1 MFRTCVN
8 GLFVATLLLSG
19 CNRERVIALPA
30 VDNTTVMMEATAAGA
45 APTAML
51 DPKVVRIAS
60 ARIKVQA
67 VDAAVDSVGSIVRSV
82 GGQIRGQAECR
93 DGYGTKTSTLNCE
106 IPAEKLDAALA
117 RIRELGR
124 VEMLTVRSNEVSE
137 ESLDL
142 ETRLAN
148 EKAFEASLL
157 RLLDRKT
164 DDLAALVQ
172 IQTQI
177 SRVRGG
183 IDQME
188 GRRRMMDRQIALSS
202 LEVALH
208 QPAPEIAAPKK
219 GPLQWLRASFR
230 KTGENFLATLAWL
243 IGTVGVIVPLG
254 IAVFGLARLLGPV
267 WRRMKRT
274 RRT

>member
-30 VDNTTVMMEATAAGA
+30 VDNTTVMMAATAAGA

-82 GGQIRGQAECR
+82 GGQIRGRAECR
-93 DGYGTKTSTLNCE
+93 DGYGTKTLTLNCE

-148 EKAFEASLL
+148 EKAFE
-157 RLLDRKT
+157 
-164 DDLAALVQ
+164 
-172 IQTQI
+172 
-177 SRVRGG
+177 
-183 IDQME
+183 
-188 GRRRMMDRQIALSS
+188 
-202 LEVALH
+202 
-208 QPAPEIAAPKK
+208 
-219 GPLQWLRASFR
+219 RASCGSS
-230 KTGENFLATLAWL
+230 TA
-243 IGTVGVIVPLG
+243 
-254 IAVFGLARLLGPV
+254 
-267 WRRMKRT
+267 
-274 RRT
+274 RRTTSPPWSRSRLRSHAYAEVSIRWKDNGGRWTARSRSHRSRSRCTSPHQRLRPQRKDRCDGSAHRFERRARTSSRRSRG